1 MKFALSFAQQIAEAL
16 QAELAQYCDHI
27 EIGGSIRRKKAE
39 VGDIE
44 LVCVPKKVLV
54 PTSQTTLG
62 GTPVL
67 KPSNP
72 LFDRLK
78 TYDVLKMGERYAKI
92 QLDLTE
98 CDDWTPEVYG
108 EDKYIKVDVFTATPE
123 TWGYIFLL
131 RTGPAEFS
139 KFIVTELKKRGFTPK
154 DGTICEEDANGSTPM
169 HTPTEADVFGLLQI
183 DWIEPECR
191 FEGVI
196 WK

>member
-1 MKFALSFAQQIAEAL
+1 MKFALSFARQIAEAL
-16 QAELAQYCDHI
+16 QTELAQYCDHI
-27 EIGGSIRRKKAE
+27 EIGGSIRRKKEE

-44 LVCVPKKVLV
+44 LVCIPKKVLV
-54 PTSQTTLG
+54 PTAQTALDGSRITLY
-62 GTPVL
+62 
-67 KPSNP
+67 SNP
-72 LFDRLK
+72 LFTRLK
-78 TYDVLKMGERYAKI
+78 SYNVLKMGERYAKI

-98 CDDWTPEVYG
+98 CDDWTEEVYG
-108 EDKYIKVDVFTATPE
+108 EEKYLKADIFTATPE

-154 DGTICEEDANGSTPM
+154 DGAIYAGGKSLTPL
-169 HTPTEADVFGLLQI
+169 HTPTEADVFALLRA